1 MTVDVRSM
9 TPLDARRAVL
19 ARHAR
24 RAAATRRAVAALA
37 LAAVTGDPA
46 R

>member
-1 MTVDVRSM
+1 MTVDVRPV
-9 TPLDARRAVL
+9 TTLDARRAVH
-19 ARHAR
+19 ARNVR

-37 LAAVTGDPA
+37 LAAAVDGAA